1 MVSKIFRP
9 KGKPRGV
16 RRDRDCL
23 TCKSRQVKCD
33 LNRPGCEICKKA
45 GLKCQGY
52 RVTVKWV
59 GDGNPK
65 TGALRPSREISTT
78 SPRSTAEDIDDYS
91 INWTTDTS
99 SYLEYFAAKL
109 NLGRG
114 KPDISQT
121 PLPSPNTDD
130 LSDIWEFAWKR
141 TASNC
146 NYPDEDVNSNP
157 QFLHLTALSALS
169 RMVQAGHIYA
179 IFGITTFAF
188 LDVREGPFGDWG
200 RHLRGARA
208 LLDTHCGNLAQFIR
222 VCDSTPGLQ
231 QAVSLLNWYD
241 VMGSVVHQDRQLIFD
256 EFHREYMDDSLFE
269 LTGCERET
277 FQLYIDV
284 VHRREST
291 AFDMEKSCH
300 LNLLQLLKLHS
311 QHADQHSTQQSLL
324 QDAWRLA
331 AVLSSVVQSPS
342 SLECLRI
349 VTMVL
354 DRVCTIVSAI
364 RQDNEA
370 YIHLALTVYLMGVY
384 GTTDHHQAE
393 VKRYWSFFNSR
404 EVPEYPHAQELC
416 DRERKREKE
425 RRNKEAT

>member
-1 MVSKIFRP
+1 VPFA
-9 KGKPRGV
+9 
-16 RRDRDCL
+16 D
-23 TCKSRQVKCD
+23 
-33 LNRPGCEICKKA
+33 
-45 GLKCQGY
+45 
-52 RVTVKWV
+52 
-59 GDGNPK
+59 
-65 TGALRPSREISTT
+65 TT
-78 SPRSTAEDIDDYS
+78 STAEDL
-91 INWTTDTS
+91 NWTTDIS

-109 NLGRG
+109 NLGRSE
-114 KPDISQT
+114 PEISQT

-141 TASNC
+141 T
-146 NYPDEDVNSNP
+146 YPDADVHGNP

-208 LLDTHCGNLAQFIR
+208 LLDTHCCNLAQFIR
-222 VCDSTPGLQ
+222 VCDSTPGLR

-241 VMGSVVHQDRQLIFD
+241 VMGSVVHQDQQLIFD
-256 EFHREYMDDSLFE
+256 AFHREYMDDSLFE
-269 LTGCERET
+269 HTGCERET
-277 FQLYIDV
+277 FQLYMDV
-284 VHRREST
+284 VRRREST
-291 AFDMEKSCH
+291 AAAAFDMEKSCH
-300 LNLLQLLKLHS
+300 LNLLQLLNLHPHPHP
-311 QHADQHSTQQSLL
+311 QHDDQHSTHQQSLL
-324 QDAWRLA
+324 LKDVWRLG
-331 AVLSSVVQSPS
+331 AVLCSVVQSPS
-342 SLECLRI
+342 SSECLRI

-354 DRVCTIVSAI
+354 DRVSTIVSAI

-384 GTTDHHQAE
+384 GTTNHHQAE

-404 EVPEYPHAQELC
+404 KVPGYPHAQELC

-425 RRNKEAT
+425 RREKQATQ